1 MASAY
6 TKVAFTDS
14 AKGITA
20 TKLNLL
26 RDDLSAAISTG
37 SGTPGPAGPPGPTG
51 PQGPA
56 GPTGPQGP
64 AGSAFSTTTTAAFST
79 ANAPTAVT
87 INLTT
92 TTGLAPGAV
101 LYINGAGYYQVQSV
115 TSGTV
120 VTAVNASVTG
130 NAAPGTNVP
139 SGASVLGTGPQG
151 PPGATGAT
159 GPQGPIG
166 NTGSTGATGPQG
178 PIGNTGATGPQGPIG
193 NTGPAGSTGATG
205 AAATIAVGTTSTG
218 AAGSNAVVTN
228 VGTSSAAVFNFTIPQ
243 GIQGAQGAQGNTGP
257 QGPIGNTG
265 PTGPQGA
272 TGATG
277 SQGPA
282 GSTGPTGATGQGYTW
297 RGAWVNT
304 TAYVPY
310 DTVSRS
316 GSSYV
321 CILAN
326 TGGDPATDT
335 THWSIIAQIGAT
347 GPTGAQGPQG
357 TAGTTGA
364 TGPAGP
370 TGATG
375 PQGPPGTSA
384 NPGTWTNLSLGA
396 GWTAPTQAQ
405 YRVEVNGAVSTV
417 YFRGM
422 IQAAYSAMGTTAFT
436 APAGALPSMTRSA
449 VLAGAQNTGTPSD
462 VASYIASV
470 ASSGVCTIYF
480 LGAGPFVW
488 ADPAQTQQ
496 VYLDGL
502 SYSL

>member
-6 TKVAFTDS
+6 TKIAFTDS

-26 RDDLSAAISTG
+26 RDDLSAAISSG
-37 SGTPGPAGPPGPTG
+37 SGTPGPVGPPGPA
-51 PQGPA
+51 GPA
-56 GPTGPQGP
+56 GPAGPQGP

-79 ANAPTAVT
+79 ANAPTVVT
-87 INLTT
+87 IHLTT
-92 TTGLAPGAV
+92 TTGLASGAV

-120 VTAVNASVTG
+120 VTAVNASVAG
-130 NAAPGTNVP
+130 NAGPGTNVP

-151 PPGATGAT
+151 PPGPTGAT

-166 NTGSTGATGPQG
+166 NTGPTGATGPQG

-205 AAATIAVGTTSTG
+205 AAGAAATIAVGTTVTG
-218 AAGSNAVVTN
+218 AAGSNATVTN
-228 VGTSSAAVFNFTIPQ
+228 SGSSSAAIFNFSVPQ
-243 GIQGAQGAQGNTGP
+243 GIQGVAGPTGPTGATGSQGPQGATGNTGP
-257 QGPIGNTG
+257 TGPQGAQGPIGNTG
-265 PTGPQGA
+265 PTG
-272 TGATG
+272 
-277 SQGPA
+277 
-282 GSTGPTGATGQGYTW
+282 
-297 RGAWVNT
+297 
-304 TAYVPY
+304 
-310 DTVSRS
+310 
-316 GSSYV
+316 
-321 CILAN
+321 
-326 TGGDPATDT
+326 
-335 THWSIIAQIGAT
+335 
-347 GPTGAQGPQG
+347 
-357 TAGTTGA
+357 
-364 TGPAGP
+364 
-370 TGATG
+370 ATG
-375 PQGPPGTSA
+375 PQGPQGPQGIPGTSA
-384 NPGTWTNLSLGA
+384 NPGTWTNLSLSA

-470 ASSGVCTIYF
+470 AASGVCTIYF

-488 ADPAQTQQ
+488 ADPAQVQQ
-496 VYLDGL
+496 VFLDGL